1 MSDTVLL
8 CPPVQF
14 DVVYSINPWMK
25 GEAVNK
31 QKAMNQWGQL
41 KSAIEDWGVK
51 VKLIE
56 QPQHLPDMVF
66 TANAGTI
73 RGSKVVLSNFKF
85 PERQEETDYY
95 ERWFKDEGY
104 ETYRLPKKNSF
115 EGCGDTVP
123 WGDKMLAGY
132 GVRSDLGGIR
142 RAAKILDVELIPL
155 KLEHPNFYH
164 LDTCFCLLGPHSAM
178 YYPGAFT
185 PSATKKL
192 KKHIPELI
200 PLDVTDAAMFAC
212 NSVVYGNQILMPLG
226 PQKIVEELEIR
237 GYEVTHINTSEFLKS
252 GGSLQCMTLWI

>member
-8 CPPVQF
+8 CPPLQF

-25 GEAVNK
+25 GETIDK

-41 KSAIEDWGVK
+41 KRAIEDWGVK

-73 RGSKVVLSNFKF
+73 RGTKVVLSNFKF
-85 PERQEETDYY
+85 PERQEETHHY
-95 ERWFKDEGY
+95 ERWFKSEGY
-104 ETYRLPKKNSF
+104 ETYRLPKKISF

-123 WGDKMLAGY
+123 WGDKMFAGY

-142 RAAKILDVELIPL
+142 KAAKILDVELIPL
-155 KLEHPNFYH
+155 KLDHPNFNH
-164 LDTCFCLLGPHSAM
+164 LDTGFCLLNQHTAL

-185 PSATKKL
+185 PSAIKKL
-192 KKHIPELI
+192 KREGK
-200 PLDVTDAAMFAC
+200 TRAAEM
-212 NSVVYGNQILMPLG
+212 I
-226 PQKIVEELEIR
+226 EEQLRQRIS
-237 GYEVTHINTSEFLKS
+237 YPK
-252 GGSLQCMTLWI
+252 